1 MAEKKGINKVVD
13 ADEIEEKRLL
23 MAQKFEMRKRNQT
36 KVFIE
41 RDLVRLQYTNSCW
54 EIQKVRTF
62 EGGNILMN
70 DVCRIK
76 HIGTGKYLAVNPLD
90 KRELTLKENSDES
103 DTLFLIRRDTYR
115 PPKKNGMQ
123 KDLDTVNGDP
133 VQPFEMIILETFNSS
148 FVHLSER
155 IFTDYKMDED
165 EDDSG
170 KGTASQGSRSMG

>member
-1 MAEKKGINKVVD
+1 
-13 ADEIEEKRLL
+13 
-23 MAQKFEMRKRNQT
+23 
-36 KVFIE
+36 
-41 RDLVRLQYTNSCW
+41 
-54 EIQKVRTF
+54 
-62 EGGNILMN
+62 MN